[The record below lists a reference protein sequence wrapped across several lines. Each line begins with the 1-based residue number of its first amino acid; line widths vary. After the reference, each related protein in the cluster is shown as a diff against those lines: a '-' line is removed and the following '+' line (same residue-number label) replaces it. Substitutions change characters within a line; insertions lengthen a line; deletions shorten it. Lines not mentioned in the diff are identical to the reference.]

1 MSGIPG
7 SDILSDAF
15 EAIDTVEVQI
25 LRNSGRVKNGVGQYV
40 QSFEEPVNY
49 DASVQAVN
57 RSSYTFLGLDFAKT
71 YFNVYLST
79 DAHAFKRGEGG
90 DQVVFGNKRLEVVSD
105 LDWFDLDGWVGL
117 LCVKLVQP
125 K

>member
-1 MSGIPG
+1 MGVPG
-7 SDILSDAF
+7 SDLLSDAF
-15 EAIDTVEVQI
+15 EAIDTIEVQI
-25 LRNSGRVKNGVGQYV
+25 LRQVGRTKNAVGQYV
-40 QSFEEPVNY
+40 TAFAEPETY

-57 RSSYTFLGLDFAKT
+57 RSAYSFLGLDFAKT

-79 DAHAFKRGEGG
+79 DAHAFNRGEGG
-90 DQVVFGNKRLEVVSD
+90 DQVIFGSKRLEIISD

-117 LCVKLVQP
+117 LCVRLVQP

>member
-1 MSGIPG
+1 MSVPG
-7 SDILSDAF
+7 SDLLSDAF
-15 EAIDTVEVQI
+15 EAIDTVEVQV
-25 LRNSGRVKNGVGQYV
+25 LRQAGRIKNAVGQYV
-40 QSFEEPVNY
+40 TAFSEPETF

-57 RSSYTFLGLDFAKT
+57 RASYSFLGLDFAKT

-90 DQVVFGNKRLEVVSD
+90 DQVLFGSRRLEVVSD

-125 K
+125 Q